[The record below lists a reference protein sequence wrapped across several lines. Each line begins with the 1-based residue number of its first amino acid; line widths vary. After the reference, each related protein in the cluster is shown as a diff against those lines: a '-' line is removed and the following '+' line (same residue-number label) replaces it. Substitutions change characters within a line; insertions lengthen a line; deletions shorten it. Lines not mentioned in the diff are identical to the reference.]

1 MNLAALSY
9 RDFRI
14 YVSGNLF
21 ALNGMLMQRLTIG
34 WLAWDLTQSA
44 SFVGL
49 VAFVNFVPTVLTG
62 PVFGVLI
69 DRADVKRA
77 ALATQTSLLVLAML
91 LFASFRLDMLGPVL
105 LTVFSL
111 LLGVVASAHNPVR
124 MSLAPRLVARAAVP
138 SVVTLVAINF
148 NLARLTGPALAG
160 WIIAGWGIGV
170 AMVVPALCYLPFIMA
185 LSRLNPRERSRPV
198 AKATFLGALTEG
210 VRHAAG
216 HRHIRDA
223 IIATGIFAFVIRG
236 TLEILPV
243 LADGVFA
250 KGAAGLGLLT
260 SAAGL
265 GAVMAGLFKALTPGQ
280 STSRLPR
287 GALLLTLIG
296 IGAVGLLGMSQSWEL
311 SLALV
316 VWLGFASS
324 VSGISMQTAIQIDLD
339 DDLRGRVMSLWAM
352 VGIGAAA
359 VGAMVLGLL
368 VDLVGFAPTLG
379 LAGAAGVVLLG
390 ALIARLR

>member
-1 MNLAALSY
+1 MNLAALRY
-9 RDFRI
+9 QDFRI
-14 YVSGNLF
+14 YISGNLF
-21 ALNGMLMQRLTIG
+21 ALNGMWMQRLTIG
-34 WLAWDLTQSA
+34 WLAWELTQSA

-49 VAFVNFVPTVLTG
+49 VAFVNFVPTVLAG
-62 PVFGVLI
+62 PAFGVLI
-69 DRADVKRA
+69 DRVNVKRA
-77 ALATQTSLLVLAML
+77 AIVTQTSMFVLALVL
-91 LFASFRLDMLGPVL
+91 FATYRLGVLGPVV

-160 WIIAGWGIGV
+160 WVIASWGIGV
-170 AMVVPALCYLPFIMA
+170 AMIVPALCYLPFIFA
-185 LSRLNPRERSRPV
+185 LSRLNPRERTRPV
-198 AKATFLGALTEG
+198 RVTTFMGALTEG

-216 HRHIRDA
+216 HRHIRHA

-243 LADGVFA
+243 LADGVFD
-250 KGAAGLGLLT
+250 KGAAGLGILT

-265 GAVMAGLFKALTPGQ
+265 GAVIAGLFKALTPGQ

-287 GALLLTLIG
+287 GALLLTLTG
-296 IGAVGLLGMSQSWEL
+296 IAAVALLGASQSWEL

-352 VGIGAAA
+352 VGIGSAA
-359 VGAMVLGLL
+359 VGAMVLGLM
-368 VDLVGFAPTLG
+368 VDLAGFTPTLA
-379 LAGAAGVVLLG
+379 LAGAVGVLLLG
-390 ALIARLR
+390 GLIARLR